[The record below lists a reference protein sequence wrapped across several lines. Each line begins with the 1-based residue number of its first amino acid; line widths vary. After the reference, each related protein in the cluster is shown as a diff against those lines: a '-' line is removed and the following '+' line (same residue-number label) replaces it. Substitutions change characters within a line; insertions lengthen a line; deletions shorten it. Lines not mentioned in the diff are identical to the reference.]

1 MMSPLTGRNNQ
12 FFARKL
18 VSIANYQIHN
28 GYYFEFLLVHYL
40 VTFHS
45 NWFFRFF
52 KLKSLMAIA
61 S

>member
-18 VSIANYQIHN
+18 VSITNYQINN

-40 VTFHS
+40 VTFH
-45 NWFFRFF
+45 
-52 KLKSLMAIA
+52 
-61 S
+61 